1 MTAAKKD
8 GLYLLAI
15 GSAIFLLFGIALQFS
30 AGDSRED
37 FKAVVY
43 GARCLLHHCD
53 PYNEQ
58 ELFRYYQGQFPEPLA
73 SHLRSHTLTLY
84 VNLPATI
91 LFVSPF
97 AMLPFAAASALWS
110 ILTAASLILAAFL
123 AWDLASGYAPTLA
136 GALIALSLISAAV
149 VLGNGNP
156 AGIVIAL
163 SVISVWCFV
172 RQRFIVAGVLCLAIS
187 LALKPHDAGLVW
199 LYLLLAGGILRKRAL
214 QTLGVTALLSLVA
227 VLWVYQVSPH
237 WIPEL
242 RSNMAIMSGPGG
254 NNDAGPDGPTSRK
267 HSAEMIVDLQSAIS
281 VFRDDPTFYNAAA
294 WLVCGTLLLLW
305 ILATL
310 RSHSSPADTWLALA
324 AITPLT
330 MLITYH
336 RAYDTRLLMLAV
348 PACAML
354 YAGKGIVGR
363 LALAITALALIFTG
377 EVPSAFLRP
386 ITANLP
392 PISAG
397 PLAKLATLFLARPA
411 PLVLLLMAVFYLCV
425 YASRILRPSMQESPA
440 EISQPITGS

>member
-1 MTAAKKD
+1 MTSSKKD

-15 GSAIFLLFGIALQFS
+15 GAAVFLLFGIALQFA

-53 PYNEQ
+53 PYNET
-58 ELFRYYQGQFPEPLA
+58 ELFRYYQTQFPEPLV

-110 ILTAASLILAAFL
+110 ILTAASLVLAAFL
-123 AWDLASGYAPTLA
+123 AWDLASAYAPTL
-136 GALIALSLISAAV
+136 GGVLIALSLLSAAV

-156 AGIVIAL
+156 AGIVVAFAIIA
-163 SVISVWCFV
+163 VWCFI
-172 RQRFIVAGVLCLAIS
+172 RQQFLFAGVLCLAIS

-199 LYLLLAGGILRKRAL
+199 LYLLLAGGTLRKRAL
-214 QTLGVTALLSLVA
+214 QSLAVTVLFSLVA

-242 RSNMAIMSGPGG
+242 RTNMAIMSGPGG
-254 NNDAGPDGPTSRK
+254 NNDPGPDGPTSRK
-267 HSAEMIVDLQSAIS
+267 HSAEMIVDLQSAVS
-281 VFRDDPTFYNAAA
+281 LFRDDPPFYNAVA
-294 WLVCGTLLLLW
+294 WLICGTLLLLW

-310 RSHSSPADTWLALA
+310 RSRFSPADTALALA

-354 YAGKGIVGR
+354 YAGKGIAGR
-363 LALAITALALIFTG
+363 IAPAITTLALIFTG
-377 EVPSAFLRP
+377 EVPSAFLKP

-397 PLAKLATLFLARPA
+397 PLATIETLFLARPA
-411 PLVLLLMAVFYLCV
+411 PLVLLGMAVFYLCI
-425 YASRILRPSMQESPA
+425 YARRTLRPSTEQSAPEA
-440 EISQPITGS
+440 HELRT